1 VSSAKPSSLRLVATL
16 SVAGLLSGA
25 ALVGIYL
32 WTLPTIRANRQ
43 AALERAIT
51 NVLPGTVGID
61 TLELVDD
68 SLRETEAPATD
79 GGAPRVYRGRDGAG
93 TALGYAIPADGP
105 GFMDTIGLIYGYDPA
120 QRRIVG
126 LEVLESRETPG
137 LGDKIITDEDFL
149 ANFERLL
156 VDPEIVPVK
165 QGAGEAD
172 NEVDCITGATIS
184 SEAVV
189 GILNRSTRE
198 WGPRLEPEP
207 PPPAPEGGA
216 P

>member
-1 VSSAKPSSLRLVATL
+1 VGAARPSSFRLVVTL
-16 SVAGLLSGA
+16 AGAGLLSGA
-25 ALVGIYL
+25 ALVGVYL

-51 NVLPGTVGID
+51 NVLPGTVSIA

-68 SLRETEAPATD
+68 ELRETAEPPAD
-79 GGAPRVYRGRDGAG
+79 GGAPRVYLGRDARGA
-93 TALGYAIPADGP
+93 ALGYAIPAAGP

-120 QRRIVG
+120 RRRIVG

-137 LGDKIITDEDFL
+137 LGDKIVTDAAFHS
-149 ANFERLL
+149 NFERLL
-156 VDPEIVPVK
+156 VDPRIVPVK
-165 QGAGEAD
+165 RGTRRGD

-189 GILNRSTRE
+189 SILNRSTRE
-198 WGPRLEPEP
+198 WGSRLASRTP
-207 PPPAPEGGA
+207 PSDGDAP
-216 P
+216 